1 MRVLTADEL
10 AVEADVERGLID
22 DLVRIGALKPGADTS
37 FSAADIQRVQTVK
50 AGLDAG
56 ISLENLERSLRER
69 LQTLDYIDRF
79 YFEPTPRSP
88 RTYREFAAGLGDAAV
103 DLPTVYAAFGL
114 SEPEAESHLRIDEEE
129 VVSDFLESWG
139 AFGDREILV
148 RAARLN
154 GEGVRRIVESVVG
167 LYFQEISAPLSRQ
180 GLDLEELVTRTVE
193 PAVRIARLE
202 PRLLVWLEQR
212 HIEHTIN
219 ALNFEELEQ
228 TLVDRGWAEPRAEE
242 PPAIA
247 FVDLSGFTDSTERGG
262 DEVASRLA
270 AGLQDVAHACVR
282 KHGGRVVKLLG
293 DGVMFRFDRAVDA
306 VAATIA
312 MLEDVRAAGL
322 PPAHAGVDAGPLIER
337 DGDLYGRTVNQ
348 AARIAGHARPDEV
361 LISVVAVDLARAA
374 SGSDRFTFEPVA
386 PAVLKGIASPVPL
399 YRARR
404 TDANRPRRS

>member
-1 MRVLTADEL
+1 MQVLTADEL
-10 AVEADVERGLID
+10 AIEADVERVLID
-22 DLVRIGALKPGADTS
+22 DLVRIGALRPGSDGS
-37 FSAADIQRVQTVK
+37 FSGADIQRVQTVQ
-50 AGLDAG
+50 AGLAAG

-79 YFEPTPRSP
+79 YVEPAPRSP
-88 RTYREFAAGLGDAAV
+88 RTYEEFAASFGEGAV
-103 DLPTVYAAFGL
+103 DLPMVYAAFGL
-114 SEPEAESHLRIDEEE
+114 PEPKAESHLRIDEEE
-129 VVSDFLESWG
+129 VVSEFLESWG
-139 AFGDREILV
+139 SFKDREILV

-180 GLDLEELVTRTVE
+180 GLDLDELVARTVE
-193 PAVRIARLE
+193 PAVRIAQLE

-219 ALNFEELEQ
+219 ALNFDELEQ
-228 TLVDRGWAEPRAEE
+228 TLVDRGWAEPRTEE

-270 AGLQDVAHACVR
+270 AGLQEVAHAR
-282 KHGGRVVKLLG
+282 ARQHGGRVVKLLG

-306 VAATIA
+306 VAATLTI
-312 MLEDVRAAGL
+312 LEDMDAAGL

-337 DGDLYGRTVNQ
+337 DGDWYGRTVNQ
-348 AARIAGHARPDEV
+348 AARIAGHASSGQV
-361 LISVVAVDLARAA
+361 LVSVAALGLARDAGGDA
-374 SGSDRFTFEPVA
+374 FTFEPVE
-386 PAVLKGIASPVPL
+386 PAVLKGIPSPVTL
-399 YRARR
+399 YRAGRVKGVS
-404 TDANRPRRS
+404 TFTP